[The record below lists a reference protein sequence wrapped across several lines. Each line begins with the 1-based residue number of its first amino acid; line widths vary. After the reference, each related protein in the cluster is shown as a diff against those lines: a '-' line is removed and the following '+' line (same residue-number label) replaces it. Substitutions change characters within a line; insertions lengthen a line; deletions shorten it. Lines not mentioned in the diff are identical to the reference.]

1 MSMIENNVINLKY
14 ILKLKQMVR
23 NLLALFGS
31 TRGIPVK
38 KLKVIATQKKKEKKK
53 AKSLWFKPGGSIE
66 F

>member
-1 MSMIENNVINLKY
+1 MF
-14 ILKLKQMVR
+14 R
-23 NLLALFGS
+23 NLLVLFGS

-38 KLKVIATQKKKEKKK
+38 KLKVIATQKKKKE

>member
-1 MSMIENNVINLKY
+1 MF
-14 ILKLKQMVR
+14 R
-23 NLLALFGS
+23 NLLVLFGS

-38 KLKVIATQKKKEKKK
+38 KLKVIATQKKKKKE